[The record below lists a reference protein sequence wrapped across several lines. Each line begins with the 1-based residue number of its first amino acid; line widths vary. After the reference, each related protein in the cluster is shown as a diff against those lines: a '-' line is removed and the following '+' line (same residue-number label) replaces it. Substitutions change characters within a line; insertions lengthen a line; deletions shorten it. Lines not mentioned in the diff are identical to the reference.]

1 MVEIKQFNL
10 KYLEDARQV
19 CLNTGPKSAREN
31 ADERDKLLAV
41 YCDYYCEKE
50 PQNAFVLVDETDT
63 AQGYILCAENVHTYR
78 KAFSPYMKKLR
89 GYGITNCIIPL
100 GENIIYGFFSRKYP
114 AHLHIDINAPFTGNG
129 NGTKMMN
136 ALLTHLKSKG
146 TKGVMLIVGSH
157 NTAAIRFYK
166 RNGFKVLC
174 SLGGGTAMAKEL

>member
-1 MVEIKQFNL
+1 MLEIKRFEE
-10 KYLEDARQV
+10 KYLEDCRRV
-19 CLNTGPKSAREN
+19 CVNTGPAEAKADPVARE
-31 ADERDKLLAV
+31 KLLAV

-89 GYGITNCIIPL
+89 SYGITNCIIPL

-114 AHLHIDINAPFTGNG
+114 AHLHIDINAPYTGNG